1 VASPV
6 IPNPEERVNI
16 LAVDDSP
23 EKLLAITA
31 VLSELNENVVAAS
44 SGREALRQLLRQE
57 FAVVLLDVNMPGLDG
72 FETAALIRQR
82 KSSEHTP
89 IIFITSYG
97 DQTHATRGYSLG
109 AVDYILAPVEPDV
122 LKTKVTVFVELF
134 RKTAEIRQ
142 QAHTLENR
150 ALQFQRLTRASVAI
164 NSALS
169 IDGMLAVVADL
180 AREILGVHQAVAVA
194 AADQK
199 WSHPRR
205 AVSLSEDYRPEGER
219 AGLRDHAALLSL
231 LSSARAPVIVRR
243 GSVEDGRPW
252 REFLAPAA
260 AEKGWLAVPLCGRDG
275 HPIGLLHLMEKQ
287 EGDFGEEDE
296 AILTQLAQMSAIA
309 IENTLNAEALESN
322 RIKDEFLTTLSHEL
336 RTPLSAILGWTRT
349 LRSGRLEEAR
359 VAHGLEVI
367 ERNVVAQTKLIDDLL
382 DVSRIITG
390 KLRLSLRRT
399 SLAAVIEGACEAMRP
414 AADAKEIAIVLERS
428 IPGGEDAIV
437 GDPDRLQQI
446 VWNLLSNSI
455 KFTPAK
461 GRVAVTLD
469 RSESGFE
476 ICVADT
482 GRGIGAEFLEHVF
495 ERFRQADSS
504 TTRAQGGLGIGLA
517 IARHLTELHGGSISV
532 TSAGENRGTT
542 FVVHLPAVAVG
553 LDATENRR
561 RIQFEGAP
569 QVRRQAPDLKG
580 VRVLVVEDEADGR
593 ELLEETLRLAG
604 AEVSS
609 VETAGKALE
618 ALSQRVPDVLLSDIG
633 LPEEDG
639 FSLISRVR
647 QLPPERGGKVPALAV
662 SAYVREEDRMRALAA
677 GFQGHVSKPFD
688 PSELLAAIAALAG
701 RAASPAV
708 TPNLPA
714 PGEKTAAAARADT
727 ETGSALSSRVLIVE
741 DDRDSREGLRELLE
755 VWGHRVDVAED
766 GAAGIEKAI
775 EISPRIAI
783 IDIGLP
789 GLDGYAVAQRIRE
802 AFGERPI
809 ILIALTGYVGSED
822 HRRARESG
830 FDAHLAKPVNVEKLN
845 SLLAGEISE
854 LRVEN

>member
-1 VASPV
+1 
-6 IPNPEERVNI
+6 
-16 LAVDDSP
+16 
-23 EKLLAITA
+23 
-31 VLSELNENVVAAS
+31 
-44 SGREALRQLLRQE
+44 
-57 FAVVLLDVNMPGLDG
+57 
-72 FETAALIRQR
+72 
-82 KSSEHTP
+82 
-89 IIFITSYG
+89 
-97 DQTHATRGYSLG
+97 
-109 AVDYILAPVEPDV
+109 
-122 LKTKVTVFVELF
+122 
-134 RKTAEIRQ
+134 
-142 QAHTLENR
+142 
-150 ALQFQRLTRASVAI
+150 VAI

-169 IDGMLAVVADL
+169 IDGMLAVVAEL
-180 AREILGVHQAVAVA
+180 AREILGAHQAVAVV

-199 WSHPRR
+199 WSHPRK
-205 AVSLSEDYRPEGER
+205 AVSLSEYYRPEGER
-219 AGLRDHAALLSL
+219 AALRDHAALLSL
-231 LSSARAPVIVRR
+231 LSGTREPLIVRR
-243 GSVEDGRPW
+243 GSADDGSPP

-260 AEKGWLAVPLCGRDG
+260 AEKGWLAAPLCGRDG
-275 HPIGLLHLMEKQ
+275 RPIGLLHLLEKQ

-309 IENTLNAEALESN
+309 IENTLNAEAMESN

-349 LRSGRLEEAR
+349 LRTGQLEEAR

-390 KLRLSLRRT
+390 KLRLSLRRA
-399 SLAAVIEGACEAMRP
+399 SLVAVIEGACEAMRP
-414 AADAKEIAIVLERS
+414 AAEAKEIAIVLERS
-428 IPGGEDAIV
+428 IPEGEDGIV

-461 GRVAVTLD
+461 GRVMVTLG

-476 ICVADT
+476 IRVADT
-482 GRGIGAEFLEHVF
+482 GRGIRPEFLEHVF

-517 IARHLTELHGGSISV
+517 IARHLTELHGGSIGV
-532 TSAGENRGTT
+532 TSEGENRGTT
-542 FVVHLPAVAVG
+542 FVVHLPAVSVG
-553 LDATENRR
+553 LDRTENRR
-561 RIQFEGAP
+561 RIQFERAR
-569 QVRRQAPDLKG
+569 QNRREAPDLKG
-580 VRVLVVEDEADGR
+580 VRVLVVEDEVDGR

-618 ALSQRVPDVLLSDIG
+618 ALRQSVPDVLLSDIG

-639 FSLISRVR
+639 FALISKVR
-647 QLPPERGGKVPALAV
+647 QLPAERGGMVPALAV

-688 PSELLAAIAALAG
+688 PSELLAAIAGLAG
-701 RAASPAV
+701 RAESRAV
-708 TPNLPA
+708 TPALSA
-714 PGEKTAAAARADT
+714 RGGKRATAAR
-727 ETGSALSSRVLIVE
+727 EGGSPGGAIASRVLIVE

-755 VWGHRVDVAED
+755 VWGHHVEVAED

-775 EISPRIAI
+775 AISPRVAL

-809 ILIALTGYVGSED
+809 ILIALTGYVGSEEN
-822 HRRARESG
+822 RRARESG
-830 FDAHLAKPVNVEKLN
+830 FDAHLAKPINTEKLS
-845 SLLAGEISE
+845 SLLSEAGSPPSWS
-854 LRVEN
+854 